1 VRDNLLLGRGPAHLA
16 AQQVGTNQCKNA
28 ASAPTRWGRRA
39 RRRACARRAGL
50 RKHSDERQRALAAR
64 AWTSGAGAAARDWGA
79 RERTRR
85 GSCRRPRRRTS
96 TPGTPRSSPSTWTR
110 RPRLFRCPPVWQEPH
125 PSSWMAP
132 LLLCRTCNCDEIFE
146 VPCLSTLIT
155 APVRN
160 SANAHRSQYVQ
171 LTCH

>member
-16 AQQVGTNQCKNA
+16 AQHVGTNQSKNS

-50 RKHSDERQRALAAR
+50 RAHRDERQWARTAR
-64 AWTSGAGAAARDWGA
+64 ARTSAPRARARQLHAIGA

-96 TPGTPRSSPSTWTR
+96 TPGKPRSSPSTWTR
-110 RPRLFRCPPVWQEPH
+110 RPRLFQCPPVWLEPL
-125 PSSWMAP
+125 PSWMVRRV
-132 LLLCRTCNCDEIFE
+132 L
-146 VPCLSTLIT
+146 TLT
-155 APVRN
+155 RGGLALN
-160 SANAHRSQYVQ
+160 FRSREQ
-171 LTCH
+171 